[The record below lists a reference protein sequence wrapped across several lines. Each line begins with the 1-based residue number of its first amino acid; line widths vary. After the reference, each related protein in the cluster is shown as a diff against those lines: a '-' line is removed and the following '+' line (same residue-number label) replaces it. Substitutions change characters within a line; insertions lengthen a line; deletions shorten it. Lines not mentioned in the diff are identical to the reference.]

1 MKEINKNVEEVRS
14 IYADILSL
22 NLQELIIK
30 CREYEINIKYNN
42 LHGLDMVID
51 ELLRK
56 ICSERNIPTEYE
68 NDLYF
73 GVEYDLNQSLWFNY

>member
-1 MKEINKNVEEVRS
+1 MKEINKNVKEVTS

-56 ICSERNIPTEYE
+56 ICSERNIPTQYE
-68 NDLYF
+68 DDLYF
-73 GVEYDLNQSLWFNY
+73 GVEYDLNQSIWFNY

>member
-51 ELLRK
+51 ELVRK
-56 ICSERNIPTEYE
+56 ICSERNIPTLYE
-68 NDLYF
+68 DDLYF
-73 GVEYDLNQSLWFNY
+73 GVEYDLNQSIWFNY